1 MSVLYLT
8 EQYASV
14 RLDDETLLVKIPEDK
29 ATGRAARKSRVPLN
43 QITHVV
49 IYGAITLSTSA
60 IAALMARRIEITY
73 LTRFGKFIKSLGGDP
88 RL

>member
-49 IYGAITLSTSA
+49 IKSQNHSAETPGFSRGRKPRPPLST
-60 IAALMARRIEITY
+60 LE
-73 LTRFGKFIKSLGGDP
+73 KSG
-88 RL
+88 RLCYTDKA